1 MALAQLLCILLAF
14 HFWKVL
20 RQGIMFTVKH
30 PKRISQTYLSHF
42 TNNQSTVFYV
52 YYRVELCL
60 YVVYNDLNLI
70 IRPKSISRDNGAVYF
85 AVVLMGSCLG
95 PAFGFIGGAL
105 QLGVWTEGDDKKPE
119 GITSAD
125 PGWVGAWWIGFL
137 VCGFASILCALP
149 MFGFPKE
156 RF

>member
-1 MALAQLLCILLAF
+1 M
-14 HFWKVL
+14 
-20 RQGIMFTVKH
+20 
-30 PKRISQTYLSHF
+30 
-42 TNNQSTVFYV
+42 
-52 YYRVELCL
+52 
-60 YVVYNDLNLI
+60 VYNYLNLI
-70 IRPKSISRDNGAVYF
+70 FPTISISRDNGAVYF

-105 QLGVWTEGDDKKPE
+105 QLGVWTEGEDKKPE

-156 RF
+156 RFRNISTLILTVK

>member
-1 MALAQLLCILLAF
+1 M
-14 HFWKVL
+14 
-20 RQGIMFTVKH
+20 
-30 PKRISQTYLSHF
+30 
-42 TNNQSTVFYV
+42 
-52 YYRVELCL
+52 
-60 YVVYNDLNLI
+60 
-70 IRPKSISRDNGAVYF
+70 
-85 AVVLMGSCLG
+85 G

-156 RF
+156 RFLFTACTTLEFYLKLLCYIHVNHMV

>member
-1 MALAQLLCILLAF
+1 MLT
-14 HFWKVL
+14 HFQHNSIQP
-20 RQGIMFTVKH
+20 RF
-30 PKRISQTYLSHF
+30 S
-42 TNNQSTVFYV
+42 N
-52 YYRVELCL
+52 C
-60 YVVYNDLNLI
+60 
-70 IRPKSISRDNGAVYF
+70 ISRDNGAVYF

-156 RF
+156 RFQCTSRYTYLGVQR

>member
-1 MALAQLLCILLAF
+1 
-14 HFWKVL
+14 
-20 RQGIMFTVKH
+20 
-30 PKRISQTYLSHF
+30 
-42 TNNQSTVFYV
+42 
-52 YYRVELCL
+52 
-60 YVVYNDLNLI
+60 
-70 IRPKSISRDNGAVYF
+70 
-85 AVVLMGSCLG
+85 MGSCLG

-105 QLGVWTEGDDKKPE
+105 QLGVWTEGEDKKPE

-156 RF
+156 RFLNNLTGNFTGKCPNQGHIKNRRAKPIQRYHTSYDTSYESGVAFTYGLLDYTV

>member
-1 MALAQLLCILLAF
+1 
-14 HFWKVL
+14 
-20 RQGIMFTVKH
+20 
-30 PKRISQTYLSHF
+30 
-42 TNNQSTVFYV
+42 
-52 YYRVELCL
+52 
-60 YVVYNDLNLI
+60 
-70 IRPKSISRDNGAVYF
+70 
-85 AVVLMGSCLG
+85 MGSCLG

-156 RF
+156 RFSNRNLTSIDLTKIIISNNLVSQCDSRLHRCW

>member
-1 MALAQLLCILLAF
+1 
-14 HFWKVL
+14 
-20 RQGIMFTVKH
+20 
-30 PKRISQTYLSHF
+30 
-42 TNNQSTVFYV
+42 
-52 YYRVELCL
+52 
-60 YVVYNDLNLI
+60 
-70 IRPKSISRDNGAVYF
+70 
-85 AVVLMGSCLG
+85 MGSCLG

-119 GITSAD
+119 DITSAD

-156 RF
+156 RFQCTACTTLEFYLKLLCYIHVNHMV